1 MTRVCKGYIRKVII
15 SNKLKFQVI
24 SYVQGLDNGG
34 PRLFHLFSWR
44 PMKQFK
50 EERLQHCMHAT
61 INHQLLNSRHAGLT
75 FRKYKNLFA
84 FSTISWHWDCYYSDV
99 IMGVMASQIT
109 SLTIVYSTFYSG
121 TDQRKHRGSASL
133 AFVWGIHW
141 WPVNSL
147 HKWPVTWKMF
157 PSDDVI
163 MAYGWNP
170 HSWKDKE
177 PFVQY
182 I

>member
-1 MTRVCKGYIRKVII
+1 MTRVYKGYIRKVII
-15 SNKLKFQVI
+15 SNKLKFQVV

-34 PRLFHLFSWR
+34 LGLFHLFSWR

-50 EERLQHCMHAT
+50 EERLQHCMHAI
-61 INHQLLNSRHAGLT
+61 INHHLINSRLAGVI

-84 FSTISWHWDCYYSDV
+84 FSTISWHWDCYHSDV

-133 AFVWGIHW
+133 AFVGGIHRSL
-141 WPVNSL
+141 VNSP
-147 HKWPVTWKMF
+147 HNWPVTRKMF
-157 PSDDVI
+157 PFDDVI
-163 MAYGWNP
+163 IAYG
-170 HSWKDKE
+170 
-177 PFVQY
+177 
-182 I
+182 